1 MKRSIV
7 FFTLALFLLLPAF
20 AAADTVELSR
30 NFSSGLSHDGAVG
43 SWSTQGGRLHQK
55 DTDNRL
61 AKINFPAPQQGTM
74 EYRFDVRYE
83 GGGEDRMG
91 GFGIHVFVDEA
102 YPNRSWGN
110 GNSYLLWVNYD
121 PEATYGKQGFVAQ
134 VYKSSNF
141 FTMPILKD
149 YQLKLDTSMVSRE
162 ALRKTIPMRI
172 QVNGNTGLVKVYDPR
187 REHYYYKFRL
197 PEPPRSGSHIALRTN
212 SLAASFDNLQVK
224 QIQ

>member
-1 MKRSIV
+1 MKRGTVFLIV
-7 FFTLALFLLLPAF
+7 TLFLLLPAF

-30 NFSSGLSHDGAVG
+30 DFGSGLSHDGAVG

-61 AKINFPAPQQGTM
+61 AKINFPAPQKGTM

-83 GGGEDRMG
+83 GGGEDQMG

-102 YPNRSWGN
+102 YADRSWGN
-110 GNSYLLWVNYD
+110 GTSYLLWVNYD

-134 VYKSSNF
+134 VYKSTNF
-141 FTMPILKD
+141 FTMEIMKD

-162 ALRKTIPMRI
+162 ALRTTIPIRI

-212 SLAASFDNLQVK
+212 SLAASFDNLEVK
-224 QIQ
+224 RIQ